1 MLRSFLLMR
10 TCIVVQVHLEVA
22 APLDASV
29 LSGLHLGL
37 EGEHQYINAGLAIAL
52 CSTWLQR
59 TGHVEINYL
68 KEMVNDI
75 SCIVFNVYSSFPS
88 F

>member
-1 MLRSFLLMR
+1 M
-10 TCIVVQVHLEVA
+10 QVHLEVA

-37 EGEHQYINAGLAIAL
+37 EGEHQYINAALAIAL

-75 SCIVFNVYSSFPS
+75 SCIVFSVYSSFPS